1 MEGQMSRLESIKL
14 TSFRGASNPVTVEFQ
29 NNSNFAVIFGEN
41 GTCKSTIAD
50 AFDFIC
56 NNGIGSLENKS
67 LGSTRKGKFT
77 ATINSNPADLKL
89 ELKYNNN
96 EWIGT
101 LGSSSQPTTRGP
113 AGKPDVKIL
122 RREKIQAL
130 LLSQPS
136 QRYEAIKSFI
146 DSPNIDRLYN
156 AVNNLKLQKERE
168 FDLASTALTDAK
180 YALEQLWNRLG
191 NPGNNYIEWA
201 NQQIVDSIDE
211 IVTKKSELDS
221 INNLITRL
229 RNGETRIN
237 EINVNLERINNQLSP
252 KKNEFDRLTAEVGSS
267 VKELIEVLRPAQEY
281 FSVNADSETCPVC
294 EQTVIPQEIVQRLN
308 TRLEEMQSFVTLK
321 GEIDTLERSHSE
333 NTNRLNES
341 ELLFIDITKEI
352 YEKVSNSTVSEISN
366 REIEFDTFAGII
378 SDETGQSEK
387 LRLSYRFIEII
398 NSSLSSVPVLINTL
412 QDRISKY
419 QSIKNHLD
427 IINEK
432 TSTAEHL
439 EILNRKINSLY
450 NITNSKRNEYITGVI
465 NAISADIDNMYQ
477 KIHPRENIGGIQ
489 LVVDPERRASLDIK
503 GRFSTETDILPQA
516 YYSESHLDTL
526 GICLFIALS
535 KYYRT
540 PDTILILDD
549 VITSADQVHLSR
561 FIRMLEDE
569 LPNFAHTIVTTH
581 YQVWRD
587 KYRYGSGNAQIIELM
602 GWSLE
607 RGLRHTKTKLYVEEL
622 ELYRNAEP
630 MDKQIVASKAGIFL
644 ELILDN
650 LALQY
655 QCKLP
660 RKREQNYTLGE
671 LLGGFSARLKR
682 NMKVQIVENGTVTQE
697 ISLTEKMNVLP
708 PESPIRNQVGCHF
721 NEVGANFS
729 TDDIK
734 EMADKTIDLAN
745 ALICND
751 CGELPFRERTG
762 EYYEC
767 KCRKKRLY
775 PLTEPT
781 A

>member
-1 MEGQMSRLESIKL
+1 MSRLESIKL
-14 TSFRGASNPVTVEFQ
+14 TSFKGASNPITIEFQ
-29 NNSNFAVIFGEN
+29 NNSTFAVIFGEN
-41 GTCKSTIAD
+41 GTCKSTIVD

-67 LGSTRKGKFT
+67 LGTPQKGRYIT
-77 ATINSNPADLKL
+77 TINKEPSDLRL
-89 ELKYNNN
+89 ELKYSNN

-101 LGSSSQPTTRGP
+101 LGSSLRPTSSGP
-113 AGKPDVKIL
+113 DGKPDVKIL

-130 LLSQPS
+130 LLSEAS
-136 QRYEAIKSFI
+136 KRYEAVKSFI
-146 DSPNIDRLYN
+146 DTPKIDRLYE
-156 AVNNLKLQKERE
+156 AVKNLRIQKER
-168 FDLASTALTDAK
+168 DYTAATRALSDAK
-180 YALEQLWNRLG
+180 DALEQLWIRLG
-191 NPGNNYIEWA
+191 RPGNNYYEWA
-201 NQQIVDSIDE
+201 AGEVRENIDDIKEKKIKLENIVS
-211 IVTKKSELDS
+211 
-221 INNLITRL
+221 L
-229 RNGETRIN
+229 RTRIATGQSR
-237 EINVNLERINNQLSP
+237 INDVKQNLESNTNQLIS
-252 KKNEFDRLTAEVGSS
+252 KKVEFDNLTSTESGPVN
-267 VKELIEVLRPAQEY
+267 ELIDVLRTADAFY
-281 FSVNADSETCPVC
+281 SANSDSETCPVC
-294 EQTVIPQEIVQRLN
+294 EQTVVPTEVAQNVRG
-308 TRLEEMQSFVTLK
+308 RLEGMQNFIAIK
-321 GEIDTLERSHSE
+321 REIDGLERAIEESK
-333 NTNRLNES
+333 NTLNRFNS
-341 ELLFIDITKEI
+341 AFIELSKTLFLELHGSTIEEVRTFDI
-352 YEKVSNSTVSEISN
+352 N
-366 REIEFDTFAGII
+366 FDSFINI
-378 SDETGQSEK
+378 SDEGIVLEEK
-387 LRLSYRFIEII
+387 LRLAGEFSGELNNKLGTIP
-398 NSSLSSVPVLINTL
+398 SVISAL
-412 QDRISKY
+412 QDKISRY
-419 QSIKNHLD
+419 ELIKNYLD
-427 IINEK
+427 IINDKTVSAEQLEK
-432 TSTAEHL
+432 V
-439 EILNRKINSLY
+439 NQRINVLFTIV
-450 NITNSKRNEYITGVI
+450 NNQRNEYVTSVL
-465 NAISADIDNMYQ
+465 NSISADIDNMYQ

-503 GRFSTETDILPQA
+503 GNFSTKTDILPQA

-587 KYRYGSGNAQIIELM
+587 KYRYGAGNAQIIELL

-622 ELYRNAEP
+622 EHYRNIEP